1 MSEYRIECRLDF
13 IKDMVSRQKKIEI
26 NNVEFRRVE
35 DMILSEPVD
44 NATAGEFTG
53 IEGYILR
60 GAEKPYPFLSD
71 LSEHGK
77 PGVPDGMTFDAPA
90 DTEPKKELEAV
101 SETPDFEAMT
111 KKQLVDYAEDNSIE
125 VNPALPKAKII
136 EAIRAAQKP
145 ARRLEDMTQEELF
158 SIAED
163 RGIPVGQH
171 WTKEQLLEALNEA

>member
-77 PGVPDGMTFDAPA
+77 PGVPDGMSFDSPS
-90 DTEPKKELEAV
+90 EPEQVQED
-101 SETPDFEAMT
+101 PDFEAMT
-111 KKQLVDYAEDNSIE
+111 KKQLVEYAEKNGIE
-125 VNPALPKAKII
+125 VNPALSKARII
-136 EAIRAAQKP
+136 EAIKAHNP
-145 ARRLEDMTQEELF
+145 NRRLDDMTQEELF
-158 SIAED
+158 AIAED

>member
-35 DMILSEPVD
+35 DMVLSEPVD

-77 PGVPDGMTFDAPA
+77 PGVPDGMSFDAPA
-90 DTEPKKELEAV
+90 DAKPKEQPESV
-101 SETPDFEAMT
+101 DEGPYFETMT
-111 KKQLVDYAEDNSIE
+111 KKQLLEYAEKNGIE

-136 EAIRAAQKP
+136 ETIKNREP
-145 ARRLEDMTQEELF
+145 TRRLEDMTQEELF
-158 SIAED
+158 ALAED
-163 RGIPVGQH
+163 KGIPVGQH